1 MKYSTRLSDALHILV
16 FVALYDGSVSS
27 AQIAESVHTHPSFVR
42 QIVSRLKTAGI
53 VTGTRGKPCTA
64 LARPREDI
72 SMLDVCR
79 AVEGGNSILHL
90 DIHTNPE
97 CGVGVNIQYVIGE
110 YYEDVQRAA
119 CDEMSKISLA
129 DIIAR
134 YEERVAGRQAEE
146 AAGCGQPEA
155 SVE

>member
-42 QIVSRLKTAGI
+42 QIVSKLKAAGI
-53 VTGTRGKPCTA
+53 VTGMRGKPCTT
-64 LARPREDI
+64 LARPKEDI
-72 SMLDVCR
+72 SMLDVYM
-79 AVEGGNSILHL
+79 AVEGDKSLLHL

-97 CGVGVNIQYVIGE
+97 CGVGVNIQYAIGE
-110 YYEDVQRAA
+110 YYEDIQRAA
-119 CDEMSKISLA
+119 SEEMARISLA

-134 YEERVAGRQAEE
+134 YEECSAGV
-146 AAGCGQPEA
+146 
-155 SVE
+155 S